1 VFGISIG
8 IALSLGAAIFYVA
21 RRQWHDTPLINVT
34 PAIGNL
40 NSLGKNESPLVIAN
54 RGKSNARDVVVSM
67 RIRNTL
73 FEFDEIP
80 ALAPAAELP
89 LTWNERAGR
98 FKLEEIGIGAN
109 WLRTA
114 VRSAVLDARSEL
126 RIPLSIHY
134 RDDGGTERTSFQVLH
149 CDQQLRIR
157 VTES

>member
-21 RRQWHDTPLINVT
+21 RRRRDAPLIDVT
-34 PAIGNL
+34 PTIGNL
-40 NSLGKNESPLVIAN
+40 SSLGKNESPLAIAN
-54 RGKSNARDVVVSM
+54 RGSSSAREVVVSM
-67 RIRNTL
+67 RIRNSL

-80 ALAPAAELP
+80 ALAPSASQP

-98 FKLEEIGIGAN
+98 FKLEAIGIGAN

-114 VRSAVLDARSEL
+114 VRSAVLDAHGEL
-126 RIPLSIHY
+126 RIPISVHY
-134 RDDGGTERTSFQVLH
+134 RDDSGTERTSFQVLH
-149 CDQQLRIR
+149 CDEQLRIR